1 MAFGGII
8 IGLVTLF
15 VVGYAIIKGKYAP
28 LVLFLSGVFMLI
40 CSVMLGTG
48 HFMPKQAVPTGNEYF
63 NIVEFMRYMFSNRL
77 SNLGFSCKAH

>member
-28 LVLFLSGVFMLI
+28 LVLFLSGIFMLI
-40 CSVMLGTG
+40 CSVMLGTTG
-48 HFMPKQAVPTGNEYF
+48 SCATSAHFIK
-63 NIVEFMRYMFSNRL
+63 SHL
-77 SNLGFSCKAH
+77 

>member
-1 MAFGGII
+1 MAFGGIV

-48 HFMPKQAVPTGNEYF
+48 HFMPKQIGRA
-63 NIVEFMRYMFSNRL
+63 
-77 SNLGFSCKAH
+77 SCRERV